1 MKTLKIIIASSIIAG
16 AFLTVTAQ
24 ADELMDIIHPESADL
39 FHYDDSLKSSVPTGI
54 FNLNDENSRGDVV
67 WSYEYEQYVNPAD
80 FVADGSIYSAQGIN
94 RYMEA
99 NPTAAGRHGEE
110 VFKWDANYDGYMLQ

>member
-16 AFLTVTAQ
+16 ASLSVTAQ

-39 FHYDDSLKSSVPTGI
+39 FHYDDSLKSSEPTGI
-54 FNLNDENSRGDVV
+54 INLNDANSRGDVV
-67 WSYEYEQYVNPAD
+67 WSYEYEQYVKPAD
-80 FVADGSIYSAQGIN
+80 FLSGDSIYSAQGIN

-99 NPTAAGRHGEE
+99 NPTAAGRHAEK